1 MTGSISQTYLMLLL
15 RVSQGKVF
23 YDEIAFGNTELR
35 RLGVQLIRFVSF
47 SNEPDGWQCIF
58 TK

>member
-1 MTGSISQTYLMLLL
+1 MLLL